1 MKTIELKLYKFDEL
15 SEEVQAKVIE
25 KNRDINVH
33 DDWHEFTTE
42 EWITE
47 EIPSRGFEATKIYY
61 SGFWSQGDGAMFEYD
76 GINND
81 LLKEFVDNIL
91 IGTEPL
97 SAMRKQWILNNVSV
111 SAWGKHRGHY
121 HHEKCCSH
129 SITWEADNGCLHW
142 STNFYQWL
150 ESFADDFEVFIIDK
164 YEDICRD
171 LYKSLEEDYDYFTSD
186 EQIIES
192 LRENNYDFTEDGDN
206 Y

>member
-33 DDWHEFTTE
+33 DDWHEFIIE
-42 EWITE
+42 DWINE

-76 GINND
+76 GISND
-81 LLKEFVDNIL
+81 LLNKFLDTML

-97 SAMRKQWILNNVSV
+97 SPMRKQWILNNVSV

-129 SITWEADNGCLHW
+129 SITWEVDNGDLHW
-142 STNFYQWL
+142 DTNFYKWL
-150 ESFADDFEVFIIDK
+150 ESFGDDFEAFIVEE
-164 YEDICRD
+164 YEYICRE
-171 LYKSLEEDYDYFTSD
+171 LYRTLEKEYEYLTED
-186 EQIIES
+186 EQIVET
-192 LRENNYDFTEDGDN
+192 LRINDYDFTEEGDN

>member
-15 SEEVQAKVIE
+15 SEEVQAKVIK

-33 DDWHEFTTE
+33 DDWHEFIIE
-42 EWITE
+42 DWINE
-47 EIPSRGFEATKIYY
+47 EIPNRGFEATKIYY

-97 SAMRKQWILNNVSV
+97 SPMRKQWILNNVSV

-164 YEDICRD
+164 YEDICQD
-171 LYKSLEEDYDYFTSD
+171 LYRTLEKEYEYFTEG
-186 EQIIES
+186 EQIIEA
-192 LRENNYDFTEDGDN
+192 LRCNDYDFTEEGDN